1 VITWSGACGCGMVR
15 RRGQLGKFSMY
26 STKSSQPAEKRHSG
40 SHFSTH
46 PASSPGPRHV
56 TRSPDY
62 PHELPSPSKR
72 PRLASTPSSTSLPS
86 TPTRDRDTVDFYQA
100 RFESAMRL
108 RGAWAQLAQRYA
120 RPLEED
126 DIIDLRDARI
136 LKDRGVVR
144 GLHAQVSF
152 GGISILD
159 EPINDASSEAGGAH
173 SEDEDDFDEIDSI
186 SREAR
191 VPNRLEAQL
200 RRVKPLRDVDSEED
214 DDLKDFL
221 EAERRTREEF
231 GPVDEEVDEGFSED
245 LAQLQD
251 GVEDESGD
259 LADEVIEILGSSD
272 EESEH
277 QDFSRTFTTRTRK
290 GSESE
295 DEDELA
301 RWVHDESTAIY
312 EVARTPTVP
321 DDEVIEIFDTP
332 PSSPPPSLPPSS
344 PSPMSDPPPRRS
356 FTRASS
362 P

>member
-1 VITWSGACGCGMVR
+1 M
-15 RRGQLGKFSMY
+15 
-26 STKSSQPAEKRHSG
+26 
-40 SHFSTH
+40 
-46 PASSPGPRHV
+46 
-56 TRSPDY
+56 
-62 PHELPSPSKR
+62 
-72 PRLASTPSSTSLPS
+72 
-86 TPTRDRDTVDFYQA
+86 
-100 RFESAMRL
+100 MRL
-108 RGAWAQLAQRYA
+108 KGAWAQLAQRYA

-126 DIIDLRDARI
+126 DIIDLREAKI

-159 EPINDASSEAGGAH
+159 EPGNDASSEAGGAH

-200 RRVKPLRDVDSEED
+200 RRVKPLRDIDSED
-214 DDLKDFL
+214 DDDLRDFL
-221 EAERRTREEF
+221 EAEKRTREEF
-231 GPVDEEVDEGFSED
+231 GPVDEELDEDFSED
-245 LAQLQD
+245 LAQLHD
-251 GVEDESGD
+251 DVEDESGD
-259 LADEVIEILGSSD
+259 LADEVIEILGSSG

-277 QDFSRTFTTRTRK
+277 EDFSRTFTTRTRAD
-290 GSESE
+290 SESE
-295 DEDELA
+295 DEDELG
-301 RWVHDESTAIY
+301 RWIHDESTKIY

-332 PSSPPPSLPPSS
+332 PSSPPPSSPPSS
-344 PSPMSDPPPRRS
+344 PSPMSGPPPRRS

>member
-1 VITWSGACGCGMVR
+1 
-15 RRGQLGKFSMY
+15 
-26 STKSSQPAEKRHSG
+26 
-40 SHFSTH
+40 
-46 PASSPGPRHV
+46 
-56 TRSPDY
+56 
-62 PHELPSPSKR
+62 
-72 PRLASTPSSTSLPS
+72 
-86 TPTRDRDTVDFYQA
+86 
-100 RFESAMRL
+100 MRL

-126 DIIDLRDARI
+126 DIIDLREARI

-144 GLHAQVSF
+144 GLHAKVSF

-159 EPINDASSEAGGAH
+159 VPGNDASSEAGGAH

-186 SREAR
+186 SRKAL

-200 RRVKPLRDVDSEED
+200 RRVKPLRDLDSEDE
-214 DDLKDFL
+214 DLKDFL

-231 GPVDEEVDEGFSED
+231 GPVDEEVDEDEGFSED

-251 GVEDESGD
+251 DVEGESGD

-277 QDFSRTFTTRTRK
+277 QDFSRTFTTRARD
-290 GSESE
+290 SD
-295 DEDELA
+295 DEDELG

-332 PSSPPPSLPPSS
+332 PSSPPPSSPPSS
-344 PSPMSDPPPRRS
+344 PSPYPPPRRS

>member
-1 VITWSGACGCGMVR
+1 MIRCVQDEVNGFDEA
-15 RRGQLGKFSMY
+15 KMY
-26 STKSSQPAEKRHSG
+26 SPKSSQPAEKRHSG
-40 SHFSTH
+40 SHFFKH

-72 PRLASTPSSTSLPS
+72 PRLSSTPSSTSLPS

-100 RFESAMRL
+100 RFESAIRL
-108 RGAWAQLAQRYA
+108 RDSWAQLAQRYA

-126 DIIDLRDARI
+126 DIIDLREARI

-144 GLHAQVSF
+144 GLHTQVSF

-159 EPINDASSEAGGAH
+159 EPGDDASSEAGGAH
-173 SEDEDDFDEIDSI
+173 SEDEDDFDEIDSL
-186 SREAR
+186 SPEAR

-200 RRVKPLRDVDSEED
+200 RRVKPLHDLDSEDEG
-214 DDLKDFL
+214 DLEDFL
-221 EAERRTREEF
+221 EAEKRTREEF
-231 GPVDEEVDEGFSED
+231 GPVDEEVDEGCSED

-251 GVEDESGD
+251 DLEDESGD
-259 LADEVIEILGSSD
+259 FADGVIEILGSSD

-277 QDFSRTFTTRTRK
+277 QDFSRTFTTRIRDD
-290 GSESE
+290 SDSE
-295 DEDELA
+295 DEDELE

-312 EVARTPTVP
+312 EVVRTPTAP
-321 DDEVIEIFDTP
+321 DDEIIEIFDTP

-344 PSPMSDPPPRRS
+344 PSPMSDPPRRS
-356 FTRASS
+356 FSRASS

>member
-1 VITWSGACGCGMVR
+1 
-15 RRGQLGKFSMY
+15 MY
-26 STKSSQPAEKRHSG
+26 STKSSQPVEKRHPG
-40 SHFSTH
+40 SQFSKH

-62 PHELPSPSKR
+62 LHEPPSPSKR

-86 TPTRDRDTVDFYQA
+86 TPTRDRDTVDFHQA
-100 RFESAMRL
+100 RFESTMRL
-108 RGAWAQLAQRYA
+108 KGAWAQLAQRYA

-144 GLHAQVSF
+144 GLQAKVSF

-159 EPINDASSEAGGAH
+159 EPGNDASSEAGGAH

-186 SREAR
+186 SREAL

-200 RRVKPLRDVDSEED
+200 RRVKPLRDLDSEDE
-214 DDLKDFL
+214 DLKDFL

-231 GPVDEEVDEGFSED
+231 GPVDEEVDEDLSED
-245 LAQLQD
+245 PAQLQD
-251 GVEDESGD
+251 DVEDESGD
-259 LADEVIEILGSSD
+259 LADDVIEVFGSSD

-277 QDFSRTFTTRTRK
+277 QDISRTFTTRIRED
-290 GSESE
+290 SDSE
-295 DEDELA
+295 DEDELG

-312 EVARTPTVP
+312 EVDRTPTVP
-321 DDEVIEIFDTP
+321 DEEVIEIFDTP

-344 PSPMSDPPPRRS
+344 PSPDPPPRRS

>member
-1 VITWSGACGCGMVR
+1 
-15 RRGQLGKFSMY
+15 MY

-100 RFESAMRL
+100 RLESTMRL
-108 RGAWAQLAQRYA
+108 KGAWAQLAQRYA

-126 DIIDLRDARI
+126 DIIDLREARI

-159 EPINDASSEAGGAH
+159 EPGNDASSEAGGAH

-186 SREAR
+186 SRDAR
-191 VPNRLEAQL
+191 IPNRREAQL
-200 RRVKPLRDVDSEED
+200 RRVKPLRDLNSEDEDD

-231 GPVDEEVDEGFSED
+231 GPVDEEVDEDCIED
-245 LAQLQD
+245 LAQQLQD
-251 GVEDESGD
+251 DVEDESGD
-259 LADEVIEILGSSD
+259 LADEVIEIFGSSD
-272 EESEH
+272 EESEQ
-277 QDFSRTFTTRTRK
+277 QDFSRTFTTRTR
-290 GSESE
+290 GDSDSE
-295 DEDELA
+295 DEDELG

-312 EVARTPTVP
+312 EVVKTPTIP

-344 PSPMSDPPPRRS
+344 PSPMSSPPRRL

>member
-1 VITWSGACGCGMVR
+1 MR
-15 RRGQLGKFSMY
+15 RFDEVTGKLAMY
-26 STKSSQPAEKRHSG
+26 STKSSQHVEKRHSG
-40 SHFSTH
+40 SHLSMH

-62 PHELPSPSKR
+62 PHEPPSPAKR

-100 RFESAMRL
+100 RFESTMRL
-108 RGAWAQLAQRYA
+108 KSAWAQLAQRYA

-144 GLHAQVSF
+144 GLHAKVSF

-159 EPINDASSEAGGAH
+159 EPGNEANSEAGGAH

-191 VPNRLEAQL
+191 GLEAQL
-200 RRVKPLRDVDSEED
+200 RRVKPLRDLDSEDEE
-214 DDLKDFL
+214 LKDFL

-231 GPVDEEVDEGFSED
+231 GPVDEEVDEDWSED

-251 GVEDESGD
+251 DAEDESGD
-259 LADEVIEILGSSD
+259 LADEVIEILESSD

-277 QDFSRTFTTRTRK
+277 QDFSRTFTTRTHED
-290 GSESE
+290 SDSE
-295 DEDELA
+295 DEDELG

-312 EVARTPTVP
+312 EVVRTPTVP

-332 PSSPPPSLPPSS
+332 PSSPPPSSPPPSLPPSS
-344 PSPMSDPPPRRS
+344 PSPDPPPRRS

-362 P
+362 PY

>member
-1 VITWSGACGCGMVR
+1 
-15 RRGQLGKFSMY
+15 MY
-26 STKSSQPAEKRHSG
+26 STKSSQPTEKRHSG
-40 SHFSTH
+40 SHFSIH

-56 TRSPDY
+56 IRSPDY

-86 TPTRDRDTVDFYQA
+86 TPTRDRDSVDFYQA
-100 RFESAMRL
+100 RFESTMRL
-108 RGAWAQLAQRYA
+108 RDAWAQLAQRYA
-120 RPLEED
+120 RPLEDD
-126 DIIDLRDARI
+126 DIIDLREARI

-144 GLHAQVSF
+144 GLNAQVNF
-152 GGISILD
+152 GDISILD
-159 EPINDASSEAGGAH
+159 EPGNYASSEAGGAH

-186 SREAR
+186 SRVAR

-200 RRVKPLRDVDSEED
+200 RRVKPLRGLDSEDED
-214 DDLKDFL
+214 DLEGFL

-231 GPVDEEVDEGFSED
+231 GPVDEEVDEDFSED

-251 GVEDESGD
+251 DVEDESGD
-259 LADEVIEILGSSD
+259 LADGVIEIFGSSD

-277 QDFSRTFTTRTRK
+277 QDFTRTFTTRTR
-290 GSESE
+290 GDSDPE
-295 DEDELA
+295 DEDELE

-312 EVARTPTVP
+312 EVASTPIVP
-321 DDEVIEIFDTP
+321 DDEIIEIFDTP

>member
-1 VITWSGACGCGMVR
+1 
-15 RRGQLGKFSMY
+15 MY
-26 STKSSQPAEKRHSG
+26 STKSSQPAGKRHSG
-40 SHFSTH
+40 PHFSTH

-72 PRLASTPSSTSLPS
+72 PRLASTPSSASLPS
-86 TPTRDRDTVDFYQA
+86 TPTRDRDTFDFYQA

-108 RGAWAQLAQRYA
+108 KGSWARLAQRYA

-126 DIIDLRDARI
+126 DIIDLREAKI

-144 GLHAQVSF
+144 GLHSQVSF
-152 GGISILD
+152 GGISLLD
-159 EPINDASSEAGGAH
+159 EPGNDASSDADGAH

-186 SREAR
+186 PREAR
-191 VPNRLEAQL
+191 VSNRLEAQL
-200 RRVKPLRDVDSEED
+200 RRVKPLRDLDSDDD
-214 DDLKDFL
+214 DDLKEFL

-231 GPVDEEVDEGFSED
+231 GPVDEEVDEDFSED

-251 GVEDESGD
+251 DVEDEIGD
-259 LADEVIEILGSSD
+259 LAEEVIEIFESSD

-277 QDFSRTFTTRTRK
+277 QDFSRTLTTRTRED
-290 GSESE
+290 SESE
-295 DEDELA
+295 EDELG

-312 EVARTPTVP
+312 EVARARTPTAP

-344 PSPMSDPPPRRS
+344 PSPMSDPPPRRL